1 LPFAEKAL
9 IARIRRQAAKGGDA
23 GIVLGIGD
31 DCAEIRIPRGH
42 VALVTTDFS
51 LEDIHFRRAW
61 HPAEAVGHR
70 CLVRGLSDLAA
81 MGGDPLAAFLSLA
94 LPQNLPQSWVDGF
107 VRGLLRLATRFAVS
121 LAGGDTAQ
129 APGGILADIVVL
141 GSAPKGKAVR
151 RSGARVGDSIYVT
164 GELGASAATL
174 GLLRKGKKLRPADYV
189 ARFYPEPRIALG
201 RFLREKGLASAMIDL
216 SDGLSTDLGHIC
228 EESGV
233 GAEVEAQAIP
243 LATIGRPGREV
254 ALRFALHGGED
265 YELLFTVPRG
275 KRVPERIAGVPMRL
289 IGTVIR
295 GRKMILKDEQGQGR
309 ELRPQGWEHFR
320 E

>member
-1 LPFAEKAL
+1 
-9 IARIRRQAAKGGDA
+9 
-23 GIVLGIGD
+23 
-31 DCAEIRIPRGH
+31 
-42 VALVTTDFS
+42 
-51 LEDIHFRRAW
+51 
-61 HPAEAVGHR
+61 
-70 CLVRGLSDLAA
+70 
-81 MGGDPLAAFLSLA
+81 
-94 LPQNLPQSWVDGF
+94 
-107 VRGLLRLATRFAVS
+107 
-121 LAGGDTAQ
+121 
-129 APGGILADIVVL
+129 
-141 GSAPKGKAVR
+141 
-151 RSGARVGDSIYVT
+151 VGDSIYVT